1 KDSMI
6 SYYLALEKG
15 ARQVCVKEKI
25 QLLYIRRIFCTPFHL
40 KTLRLLKNQ
49 GVHLVEELPTYP
61 YDGENKN
68 YTQLSYK
75 ITAVIDKI
83 CRGQYKKYLDFF
95 TLYNGYDEVFGVPAL
110 RLENGIDFAN
120 IRFVPTEFPKD
131 RIDLIAVSAMAPWH
145 GYERVLEGMNE
156 YYKAGKEGKRRVNF
170 HIVGQGQ
177 EKENWQEMA
186 RQFNLEEQVKFYG
199 QLTGDALSEV
209 FDRCQIGIAS
219 LGCYKKNMF
228 DGSELKIHEYMAY
241 GKPFI
246 YTLDSSCLTQEMAY
260 CKKVANDETPLDI
273 EAVVKFYD
281 EVRKREEVSQEMNR
295 FARENYSWQVQMK
308 KVMDEVAGKMG
319 R

>member
-1 KDSMI
+1 M
-6 SYYLALEKG
+6 
-15 ARQVCVKEKI
+15 
-25 QLLYIRRIFCTPFHL
+25 
-40 KTLRLLKNQ
+40 KTGLI
-49 GVHLVEELPTYP
+49 LPTY
-61 YDGENKN
+61 
-68 YTQLSYK
+68 
-75 ITAVIDKI
+75 
-83 CRGQYKKYLDFF
+83 
-95 TLYNGYDEVFGVPAL
+95 AL
-110 RLENGIDFAN
+110 CQRS
-120 IRFVPTEFPKD
+120 FPSD

-186 RQFNLEEQVKFYG
+186 RRFNLEEQVKFYG